1 MDYVS
6 KIVYHCFWIG
16 ISFFIGIVF
25 MTCDTYIINPVIDH
39 SSNTGNEDATS
50 IGMDEVI
57 Y

>member
-50 IGMDEVI
+50 IGMEEVI